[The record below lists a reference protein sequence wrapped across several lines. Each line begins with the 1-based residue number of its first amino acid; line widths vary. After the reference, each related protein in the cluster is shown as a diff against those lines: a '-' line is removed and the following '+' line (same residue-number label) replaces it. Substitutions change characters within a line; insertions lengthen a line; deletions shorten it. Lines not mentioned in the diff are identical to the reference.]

1 LQLGVPF
8 SKGIDE
14 LSKEYSRRKTRL
26 EASPFFQT
34 LSNKQRKN
42 LLNGHDSKFLTQ
54 SEIADRAGVS
64 RKYLATCYKYC
75 SNFIHTSP
83 MAVAM
88 MNTFRAGT
96 PVGLERFKYVSEL
109 ATAFMALTIRDFVRV
124 VPDQREQV
132 EGATWDII
140 QLRDGVLRN
149 WERNSNDGD
158 QPK

>member
-1 LQLGVPF
+1 
-8 SKGIDE
+8 
-14 LSKEYSRRKTRL
+14 
-26 EASPFFQT
+26 
-34 LSNKQRKN
+34 
-42 LLNGHDSKFLTQ
+42 
-54 SEIADRAGVS
+54 
-64 RKYLATCYKYC
+64 
-75 SNFIHTSP
+75 

-140 QLRDGVLRN
+140 QLWDGVLRN